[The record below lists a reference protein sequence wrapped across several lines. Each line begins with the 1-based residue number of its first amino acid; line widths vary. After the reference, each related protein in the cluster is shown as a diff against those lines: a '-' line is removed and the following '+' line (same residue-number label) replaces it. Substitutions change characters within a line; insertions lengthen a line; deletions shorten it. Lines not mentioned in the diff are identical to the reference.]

1 MVWVRAPTCKRRS
14 FWVSVEWDGGREC
27 FVALLERSFK
37 SRNHQWFVVP
47 SSLQPLWPS
56 LLTDLSSL
64 SMSLCLWAARTTGH
78 PPDGQWRP
86 KLSEE
91 FQSVDATGPFSRAPP
106 APSMRPTAGT
116 AGCTGVSP
124 HLERRVQ
131 LPTSASPVS
140 SVLQVRSNSQC
151 LQANTQPATWGNFVW
166 S

>member
-1 MVWVRAPTCKRRS
+1 MVWVEALIFKRRS
-14 FWVSVEWDGGREC
+14 FLVWVDWDGGREY
-27 FVALLERSFK
+27 FVCLLMRSFK
-37 SRNHQWFVVP
+37 SRSHQWFVVP

-64 SMSLCLWAARTTGH
+64 STSLCLWAARTSGN

-86 KLSEE
+86 KPSEE
-91 FQSVDATGPFSRAPP
+91 LQSVDATGAFSRAPP

-140 SVLQVRSNSQC
+140 SVLQVRSNSESGPS
-151 LQANTQPATWGNFVW
+151 LATLGP
-166 S
+166 